1 MKIFTTWHDNGWISF
16 MTVAGRKK
24 KVILLSSAVLVVI
37 GLSVPTYFWW
47 QARETVRIAAACRMA
62 IRKEE
67 WDQAQPL
74 AEQWVRRAP
83 QDTDAWLS
91 LADVA
96 KSQGDLTATAE
107 CLARVPVLDP
117 RYLKTQML
125 RGDLILDGLGR
136 PHDAVNVWLDMLKV
150 DPTAT
155 VAHQR
160 LLYVYSMT
168 LQREKLVVQIREAIQ
183 NKSEPPEAYGYI
195 LAAPNLLFTDGYL
208 RVDKWLKA
216 TPDDEVLRVAHAV
229 FAARTNPSRGMK
241 MFGVGDVQPGD
252 DAGVIKC
259 LKDYPNNLELR
270 AFLIERAISNDDMA
284 ALGASL
290 KDLPAA
296 ADKDSRFWRYIGAL
310 RDFQRRPAEAAEA
323 LKRSLELHPLDWK
336 SHHAM
341 ATVERVLGHVDVASK
356 HADLAARGKQLER
369 EIQELPNA
377 AQVDPPLLA
386 RLQAYAQDCGD
397 HGVADGLK
405 YRLQ

>member
-1 MKIFTTWHDNGWISF
+1 MA
-16 MTVAGRKK
+16 VAGQKK
-24 KVILLSSAVLVVI
+24 RIILLSAAALVVI
-37 GLSVPTYFWW
+37 GASVSAYFWW
-47 QARETVRIAAACRMA
+47 QAGETVRIAAACRMA

-67 WDQAQPL
+67 WDKAQPL
-74 AEQWVRRAP
+74 AEQWVRRSP
-83 QDTDAWLS
+83 QDTNAWLS

-96 KSQGDLTATAE
+96 KSRGDLSATAE
-107 CLARVPVLDP
+107 CLARVPEDDS

-125 RGDLILDGLGR
+125 RGDLILDGLGL
-136 PHDAVNVWLDMLKV
+136 PHEAVKVWLGMLKV

-168 LQREKLVVQIREAIQ
+168 LQREKLVAQIREAIR

-208 RVDKWLKA
+208 RVGKWLKS
-216 TPDDEVLRVAHAV
+216 TPDDEILRVAHAV

-241 MFGVGDVQPGD
+241 MFGVGEIQPGD
-252 DAGVIKC
+252 DTGVMQC

-270 AFLIERAISNDDMA
+270 AFIIERAISRDDMTT
-284 ALGASL
+284 LGASL
-290 KDLPAA
+290 KDLPEA
-296 ADKDSRFWRYIGAL
+296 ADKDSRFWRYIGTL
-310 RDFQRRPAEAAEA
+310 RDYQRRPAEAAEA

-336 SHHAM
+336 SHHLM
-341 ATVERVLGHVDVASK
+341 ATVERVLGQVDVASK

-386 RLQAYAQDCGD
+386 RLQAYAQECGD
-397 HGVADGLK
+397 TGVADGLK